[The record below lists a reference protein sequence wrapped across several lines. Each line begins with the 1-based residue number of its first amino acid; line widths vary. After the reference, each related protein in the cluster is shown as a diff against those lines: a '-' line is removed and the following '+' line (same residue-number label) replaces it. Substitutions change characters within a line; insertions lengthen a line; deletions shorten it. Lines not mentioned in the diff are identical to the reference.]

1 MQLQTPVNDKD
12 HVLGAAGAP
21 LVLVEYADF
30 QCPYSARAFYA
41 VQDLRERL
49 GDQLCLV
56 YRHFPL
62 VELHPM
68 AQMAAEAAEGAGAQG
83 KFWEMHDALFDH
95 QRRLDERAIEAMAE
109 AIELDLPRFRA
120 DMLARRFQEG
130 VERDIADARLN
141 GARRT
146 PTFFVNG
153 SMHEGDSDE
162 ASLAGAIMRN
172 VA

>member
-1 MQLQTPVNDKD
+1 MQLQTPVNDRD
-12 HVLGAAGAP
+12 HVLGASDAP

-56 YRHFPL
+56 FRHFPL
-62 VELHPM
+62 VDLHPM
-68 AQMAAEAAEGAGAQG
+68 AQIAAEAAEAAGVQG
-83 KFWEMHDALFDH
+83 KFWEMHDALFDY
-95 QRRLDERAIEAMAE
+95 QRRFDEHALEPMAE
-109 AIELDLPRFRA
+109 ALDLDLPRFRE
-120 DMLARRFQEG
+120 DMLARRFRVR
-130 VERDIADARLN
+130 VEEDIADARQN

-153 SMHEGDSDE
+153 EKHEGDSDE